1 MEQYKNVTVRIINGC
16 KVISKTVM
24 LSEEEENK
32 KLSEIK
38 QMFLELAKQAKE
50 KTA

>member
-16 KVISKTVM
+16 KVTSKTIL

-32 KLSEIK
+32 KLTEIK
-38 QMFLELAKQAKE
+38 QMFLELAKKAKE

>member
-16 KVISKTVM
+16 KVTSKTLL
-24 LSEEEENK
+24 LSEDEESK

-38 QMFLELAKQAKE
+38 HMFQELAKQAKD

>member
-16 KVISKTVM
+16 KVTSKTI
-24 LSEEEENK
+24 LLPEEEERK
-32 KLSEIK
+32 KLTEIK
-38 QMFLELAKQAKE
+38 QMFLELAIEAKE

>member
-16 KVISKTVM
+16 KVTSKTI
-24 LSEEEENK
+24 LLPEDEENR

-38 QMFLELAKQAKE
+38 HMFLDLANQSKE